1 MENTK
6 KKLPLS
12 WLMKLAT
19 TILCVVAGLVL
30 IGVLGDIYFTG
41 EESGLSH
48 VYSYETV
55 AARGGLIITSL
66 VIFVVSF
73 ITSLVL
79 HFVFKDKEKRK
90 AKRDIYHQYQIM
102 KSKKDLSLLEDKNQ
116 TLFQKNE
123 NTLLIINIIAVI
135 LSALLLI
142 FPFAYVFNGKNFDAH
157 GDLLLQAIAL
167 GIHVLPFLFVIY
179 ILWIIAL
186 SYKERVMDST
196 ISLLTKLK
204 MKEEME
210 VKVENALVINIIRGV
225 IFLTAIS
232 FIIIG
237 ALSGEVSEVLNKA
250 INICT
255 ECIGLG

>member
-12 WLMKLAT
+12 WLLKPAT
-19 TILCVVAGLVL
+19 TILCVVTGLVL

-90 AKRDIYHQYQIM
+90 AKRDIYHQYQMM

-116 TLFQKNE
+116 TLFHQYSYR
-123 NTLLIINIIAVI
+123 LQQIDI
-135 LSALLLI
+135 LARHQ
-142 FPFAYVFNGKNFDAH
+142 NKK
-157 GDLLLQAIAL
+157 
-167 GIHVLPFLFVIY
+167 IY
-179 ILWIIAL
+179 NL
-186 SYKERVMDST
+186 
-196 ISLLTKLK
+196 
-204 MKEEME
+204 
-210 VKVENALVINIIRGV
+210 
-225 IFLTAIS
+225 
-232 FIIIG
+232 
-237 ALSGEVSEVLNKA
+237 
-250 INICT
+250 
-255 ECIGLG
+255 